1 MTEHAAPMP
10 EERRTFL
17 QRLLHAPDEETLQGY
32 LFWGPVVAA
41 ILVTEALG
49 AFFDVPWPTISST
62 VGHLENRWTIVAAI
76 VVGLIGAAAYLA
88 LAGDPVRKTRYG
100 RTRLRAG
107 ATRPVPYYTAAV
119 PIAATIVAGAVARG
133 FTADKLKVGYWI
145 YGTLAVFGLVVPSLL
160 LLARA
165 EVQFPTLFF
174 TVGKLRERFHW
185 VATLLVA
192 SLAILVIHLALYP
205 WPDITKE
212 PTQYAGLDARHA
224 KNRAVRAVAGN
235 SALKYST
242 QTRGVDGGH
251 DAWLVFFTATGSS
264 GGTYGGCVVAVT
276 DKETKPASGCS
287 Q

>member
-1 MTEHAAPMP
+1 MP
-10 EERRTFL
+10 EERSFL
-17 QRLLHAPDEETLQGY
+17 QRLLHAPDEKTLQGY

-88 LAGDPVRKTRYG
+88 LTGGRKTELGRTYLRSGDPRRDPQ
-100 RTRLRAG
+100 
-107 ATRPVPYYTAAV
+107 PVPYYTAAV
-119 PIAATIVAGAVARG
+119 PIAATIIAGAVARG
-133 FTADKLKVGYWI
+133 FTDDKLKVGYWI

-160 LLARA
+160 LLAKA

-174 TVGKLRERFHW
+174 TVGKLRARFHW

-192 SLAILVIHLALYP
+192 SLSILIIHLALYP

-212 PTQYAGLDARHA
+212 PTQYAGLDANHA
-224 KNRAVRAVAGN
+224 KKRAVRAVAGN
-235 SALKYST
+235 GSLRYST
-242 QTRGVDGGH
+242 QTRGVDGGKN
-251 DAWLVFFTATGSS
+251 AWLVFFTSTSS

-276 DKETKPASGCS
+276 DKETKPAPGCS